1 MPKKTKR
8 TAPDVPEAHI
18 IEQPITSA
26 LELNYMPYAMSV
38 IVSRAIPEIDGF
50 KPAHRKLLYTMY
62 KMGLLGA
69 RRIKS
74 ADIVGQTMRL
84 NPHGDGPIYET
95 MVRLTRGND
104 ALIHAFV
111 DSKGNFGKHYSRD
124 MAYAASRYTEAKLD
138 EICRE
143 IFRDIDKGVVDMVDN
158 YNSTMLEPSLLPTTF
173 PNLLVTPNQGI
184 AVGMAS
190 TVCSFNLKEVC
201 ETTIKYLRACARRTA
216 STGDKSSKQ
225 HIPSS
230 PNSQPDTLSDA
241 SDAASH
247 ARPDFDY
254 AALSK
259 TLLAPDFSTGAEII
273 FNPAEMAQ
281 IYETGRGSF
290 KMRAKWRFDAKNSC
304 IEIFEIPY
312 TTTIEAIIDKIAGI
326 VKAGKIRDITDVRD
340 ETDLQGLKIAV
351 DIRKTADA
359 ELIMQ
364 RLYALTPLRE
374 SFNCNFNF
382 LIDGRPRVMGIAEI
396 LHEWTAFR
404 IGCVKRQL
412 AHDIAKKSEKLHL
425 LEGLAKIIL
434 DIDKAIKI
442 IRETPKES
450 EVIANLM
457 KGFDITQPQAE
468 FIAEIKLRHLNREH
482 LQNRIDEREDLKKE
496 LAELNET
503 HGSDEKI
510 RNLIA
515 AQLKEIAK
523 KYGSPR
529 RTEIVSAEEA
539 PAPPEE
545 TFIDDYNLKI
555 FLTAHN
561 YLKKISIV
569 SLRSADTQYLK
580 EDDEILQEIEA
591 TNRDELLLFT
601 DKCNVYKSKIY
612 DLPDCKAS
620 SLGEF
625 LTNLLGMDAGERVL
639 YIAVAKDYGGF
650 MLFGFENG
658 KVAKVKFDA
667 YATKTNRKKLINAY
681 SSKSPVVSMYHVADD
696 LDLYLQRG
704 TDKAMVI
711 NSALIPLNTS
721 KSSGGVTVFSLRK
734 STTLSTMRPTDENDD
749 SDYYRTDK
757 IPTAGHFL
765 LKQLRIE

>member
-1 MPKKTKR
+1 MPKKQKQNI
-8 TAPDVPEAHI
+8 PEAHI
-18 IEQPITSA
+18 IEQPITNA

-62 KMGLLGA
+62 KMGLLGT
-69 RRIKS
+69 RRVKS

-84 NPHGDGPIYET
+84 NPHGDGAIYET

-104 ALIHAFV
+104 ALLHPFI
-111 DSKGNFGKHYSRD
+111 DSKGNFGKQYSRD

-138 EICRE
+138 QLCQE

-158 YNSTMLEPSLLPTTF
+158 YNSTMLEPVLLPTTF

-201 ETTIKYLRACARRTA
+201 ETTIKFL
-216 STGDKSSKQ
+216 KN
-225 HIPSS
+225 
-230 PNSQPDTLSDA
+230 PNHEISQ
-241 SDAASH
+241 
-247 ARPDFDY
+247 
-254 AALSK
+254 
-259 TLLAPDFSTGAEII
+259 TLLAPDFSTGGELV
-273 FNPAEMAQ
+273 FNPDEMKQ

-290 KMRAKWRFDAKNSC
+290 KMRARWRFDAKNSC

-312 TTTIEAIIDKIAGI
+312 TTTIEAIIDKIAAI

-340 ETDLQGLKIAV
+340 ETDLQGLKIAIDV
-351 DIRKTADA
+351 RKTADA
-359 ELIMQ
+359 EMIMQ
-364 RLYALTPLRE
+364 RLFALTPLRE

-382 LIDGRPRVMGIAEI
+382 LIDGRPRVMGVVEI
-396 LHEWTAFR
+396 LREWTAFR
-404 IGCVKRQL
+404 TGCIKRQL

-450 EVIANLM
+450 EVIANLI
-457 KGFDITQPQAE
+457 KGFDITEAQAE
-468 FIAEIKLRHLNREH
+468 FIAEIKLRHLNREY

-496 LAELNET
+496 IAEFSAIY
-503 HGSDEKI
+503 GSDEKI
-510 RNLIA
+510 RGLISS
-515 AQLKEIAK
+515 QLREIAK
-523 KYGSPR
+523 KYGAPR
-529 RTEIVSAEEA
+529 RTQIVDADEA

-545 TFIDDYNLKI
+545 TFIDDYNLKL
-555 FLTAHN
+555 FLTAQN
-561 YLKKISIV
+561 YLKKISLV
-569 SLRSADTQYLK
+569 SLRSADAQYLK
-580 EDDEILQEIEA
+580 DDDAILQEIEA

-601 DKCNVYKSKIY
+601 DKSNVYKAKIY

-639 YIAVAKDYGGF
+639 YLAIAKDYGGF
-650 MLFGFENG
+650 MLFGFANG
-658 KVAKVKFDA
+658 KVAKVQFNA
-667 YATKTNRKKLINAY
+667 YATKTNRKKLVNAY
-681 SSKSPVVSMYHVADD
+681 SSKSPIISMYHVTED

-711 NSALIPLNTS
+711 NSALVPLNSS
-721 KSSGGVTVFSLRK
+721 KGSGGVAVFSLRK
-734 STTLSTMRPTDENDD
+734 NTQLSALRPTTEDD
-749 SDYYRTDK
+749 DIDYYRADK
-757 IPTAGHFL
+757 VPTAGHFL
-765 LKQLRIE
+765 LKQLKIE